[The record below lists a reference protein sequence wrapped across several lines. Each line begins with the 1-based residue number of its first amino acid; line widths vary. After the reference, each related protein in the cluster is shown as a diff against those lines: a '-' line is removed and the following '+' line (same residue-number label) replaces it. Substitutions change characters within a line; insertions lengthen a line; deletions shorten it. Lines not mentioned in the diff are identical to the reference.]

1 MVRDRDPVDELL
13 VFEDLVRVEYLREN
27 GFIRARR
34 RLDYLHLFFV
44 GRVGDVDLEH
54 KPVELG
60 LGQRISAFLL
70 YRVLCCKYQ
79 KWGGYGVRLAADR
92 YALFLHRLEERG
104 LRLRR
109 GPVYL
114 VGQED
119 VAEYRAVDE
128 PEESFVRELV
138 PLQNFGAG
146 DVGGH
151 EVGRELNALGV
162 EAEHAADETTH
173 ALIRKVN
180 STFVTPFDRED
191 IYALGSG
198 LDDVMDMMDEAVD
211 LMLVY
216 EVKVLPPELSTQVEV
231 IQRCAELTAEAMPK
245 LQSMQSLEEY
255 WIEINRL
262 ENAGDKNHRRTLA
275 KLFSG
280 EYKTIEV
287 LKLKDIV
294 ESLEDAVDAFEKV
307 ANTVE
312 QIAVKES

>member
-1 MVRDRDPVDELL
+1 MGLRFRPVDTSFYDLFTESAQHL
-13 VFEDLVRVEYLREN
+13 VN
-27 GFIRARR
+27 GAGILAEM
-34 RLDYLHLFFV
+34 LD
-44 GRVGDVDLEH
+44 D
-54 KPVELG
+54 
-60 LGQRISAFLL
+60 
-70 YRVLCCKYQ
+70 
-79 KWGGYGVRLAADR
+79 AAD
-92 YALFLHRLEERG
+92 H
-104 LRLRR
+104 
-109 GPVYL
+109 
-114 VGQED
+114 ED
-119 VAEYRAVDE
+119 VAR
-128 PEESFVRELV
+128 RM
-138 PLQNFGAG
+138 
-146 DVGGH
+146 
-151 EVGRELNALGV
+151 R

-262 ENAGDKNHRRTLA
+262 ENTGDKNHRRTLA